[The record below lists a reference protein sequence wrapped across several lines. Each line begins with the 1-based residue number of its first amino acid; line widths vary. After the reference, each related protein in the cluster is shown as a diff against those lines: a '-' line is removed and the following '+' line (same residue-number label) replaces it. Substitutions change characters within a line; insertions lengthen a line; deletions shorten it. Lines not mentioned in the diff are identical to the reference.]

1 MNKQLEEDFLKI
13 QRIKSG
19 IDPLDEILNG
29 GFTPGKIIQLL
40 GETQT
45 GKTTLALQ
53 IAYNFCFNNRKVVY
67 IDTKGDIVLEHIQK
81 MRLTDYYDE
90 AFIYKN
96 SSTFKETEEFL
107 DIIIKKNKPD
117 LIIIDSL
124 PSLINERC
132 LMLDGKNKIDSS
144 NTNTNSNTRPLIF
157 LINKLKKVAKAY
169 NINLL
174 FINEFRNKISL
185 TTGTINK
192 PFGPKMLESESNVII
207 QVKKASTKNKK
218 FKDLF
223 KPMEDKLIGISMEM
237 TTLKNNIVIT
247 PLKPI
252 PYFYEFGKG
261 FNIIYTKI
269 FLLIQD
275 GKIIKNGD
283 IFKCGN
289 ITATGILQLVT
300 ELTNYINPNSNKG
313 GGV

>member
-1 MNKQLEEDFLKI
+1 MNKQLEEDFAKI

-19 IDPLDEILNG
+19 IDPLDKILNG
-29 GFTPGKIIQLL
+29 GFYPGKIVQLL

-45 GKTTLALQ
+45 GKTTIALQ
-53 IAYNFCFNNRKVVY
+53 ISYNFCLQSKKVVY
-67 IDTKGDIVLEHIQK
+67 IDAKGDITLEHIQR
-81 MRLTDYYDE
+81 MCLTEYYNKE
-90 AFIYKN
+90 FIYKN
-96 SSTFKETEEFL
+96 YSTFKEAEEFL
-107 DIIIKKNKPD
+107 DSCIKTNPPA

-124 PSLINERC
+124 PSLVNERC
-132 LMLDGKNKIDSS
+132 LKLEGKNKIDSS

-157 LINKLKKVAKAY
+157 LINKLKKVANTY

-192 PFGPKMLESESNVII
+192 AFGPKILESESNVIV
-207 QVKKASTKNKK
+207 QVKKASTKSKK

-223 KPMEDKLIGISMEM
+223 KPLEDELIGISMEM
-237 TTLKNNIVIT
+237 STLKNNIVIT
-247 PLKPI
+247 PIQPI

-261 FNIIYTKI
+261 FNIIYTQI

-275 GKIIKNGD
+275 GKILKSED

-289 ITATGILQLVT
+289 ITAKGILQLVK
-300 ELTNYINPNSNKG
+300 ELTDYINSNSNKG